1 VSYDLLIKN
10 GRILDGSGTG
20 SFIGDVAVQE
30 GRIAL
35 VGRADAG
42 AKRVIDAEGLAVAP
56 GFIDGH
62 THYDG
67 QLFWDPL
74 LTSTCWHGFTT
85 IVMGHCGLTLAPIRE
100 RDRHYI
106 SQAFSAVEEIPLD
119 ILQEYV
125 PWQWESYADYVAALH
140 KRRLGL
146 NVVPQAGH
154 SAIRRWVMGNDY
166 RREARPE
173 EVEKMAGLLRE
184 CLHAG
189 ANGFTSTR
197 GQHVDRDGVPV
208 ASRFAARDEVLA
220 LASVLG
226 EANVGVF
233 QMATETLKNGLD
245 EDERRFLYEIGR
257 ASRRPVT
264 FNGLDHRNRNCAGW
278 LEWLAESERGGVRLR
293 SNAMVIDFEARFG
306 FNVPNL
312 ANQYMP
318 LLREISMLPQAE
330 AIARLR
336 DPEVRAQAFRELG
349 EIEDNPQQRNS
360 WDRCW
365 VGTPA
370 LAKNAA
376 LAGKPVIALAK
387 AAGVDVRDYVLDLAL
402 EEGLATEF
410 RFIRSDDGD
419 EQLARVI
426 AESPYTL
433 LGTSDGGAHLA
444 TAATI
449 HVSTSFLGTW
459 VRERERT
466 SLEQAVRKLTA
477 IPAATYGLAGRGE
490 LREGYHADIT
500 VFDPQTIAAGP
511 ALTSP
516 DLPGGQARMIRHASG
531 IPYVIVNGEV
541 LLENEEHRGNYP
553 GRVLLNRLA
562 RPVGAAS

>member
-1 VSYDLLIKN
+1 LGYDLLIKN
-10 GRILDGSGTG
+10 GRIIDGSGTG
-20 SFIGDVAVQE
+20 SFIGDVAVRD

-35 VGRADAG
+35 VGKAETG
-42 AKRVIDAEGLAVAP
+42 AARVIDADGLAVAP

-74 LTSTCWHGFTT
+74 LTSTSWHGFTT
-85 IVMGHCGLTLAPIRE
+85 VVMGHCGLTLAPIRT
-100 RDRHYI
+100 RDRGYI
-106 SQAFSAVEEIPLD
+106 AQAFSAVEEIPLD
-119 ILQEYV
+119 ILQEHV
-125 PWQWESYADYVAALH
+125 AWQWESYADYLAALGR
-140 KRRLGL
+140 RRLGL

-154 SAIRRWVMGNDY
+154 SAIRRWVMGDDY
-166 RREARPE
+166 RRTATPE
-173 EVEKMAGLLRE
+173 EIEQMTALLRD
-184 CLHAG
+184 CLKAG
-189 ANGFTSTR
+189 ANGFTSSR

-220 LASVLG
+220 LASVMG
-226 EANVGVF
+226 EFNVGVF

-245 EDERRFLYEIGR
+245 DDERRFLFEVGL

-264 FNGLDHRNRNCAGW
+264 FNGLDHRNANCAGW
-278 LEWLAESERGGVRLR
+278 LEWLAASERGGARIR
-293 SNAMVIDFEARFG
+293 SNAMVIDFEFRFA

-312 ANQYMP
+312 VNQWFP
-318 LLREISMLPQAE
+318 VLFEIAKLPQAE
-330 AIARLR
+330 AVARLR

-349 EIEDNPQQRNS
+349 EIENNPQARNS

-376 LAGKPVIALAK
+376 LAGKPVTELAR
-387 AAGVDVRDYVLDLAL
+387 AAGVDVRDFVIDLAL
-402 EEGLATEF
+402 EEDLATEF
-410 RFIRSDDGD
+410 RFIRPQEGD

-444 TAATI
+444 SAVTI

-500 VFDPQTIAAGP
+500 VFDPETIAPGP
-511 ALTSP
+511 ALTAP
-516 DLPGGQARMIRHASG
+516 DLPGGQARMIRHATG
-531 IPYVIVNGEV
+531 VPYVIVNGEV
-541 LLENEEHRGNYP
+541 LLENEEHQGGYP
-553 GRVLLNRLA
+553 GRVLLNRLVETA
-562 RPVGAAS
+562 TAT